1 MELNTFSVKA
11 PRRAGIDETICQR
24 AVAAALYRKG
34 VLTMKEARLL
44 IGKSRREF
52 EEEILPEF
60 GYTPMDGEIE
70 TASIETNS
78 AKWR

>member
-11 PRRAGIDETICQR
+11 PRKVGIDETFCQR

-34 VLTMKEARLL
+34 ILTMKEARLL

-70 TASIETNS
+70 TISIETNS